1 MREQSELLDQV
12 VGGFA
17 SHTRGE
23 MSKVTVN
30 AGKGR
35 VVVGYRDSRDEA
47 EANGLGLV
55 VGAQGT
61 QKRKRWWRSGA

>member
-1 MREQSELLDQV
+1 
-12 VGGFA
+12 
-17 SHTRGE
+17 
-23 MSKVTVN
+23 VN
-30 AGKGR
+30 YLIKSLEGLRVILG